1 MSKIACKCMRPDV
14 FSVWNWLQKIFQPSL
29 KSMQLLKLVF
39 FSMGLVTCDKRNEP
53 KVWVQILFYISFIL
67 STLTSTRRQSSWW
80 GKGLSDFFFRG
91 YLTDYIREMVTWMS
105 CQFQVN
111 ALIRGLAELPVAK
124 EITSTSSN
132 WEPDVFL
139 FCFVNAFIWW
149 GIL

>member
-1 MSKIACKCMRPDV
+1 MAESSIGQPFLRMKLASKNFPTIIETYAAI
-14 FSVWNWLQKIFQPSL
+14 KISI
-29 KSMQLLKLVF
+29 
-39 FSMGLVTCDKRNEP
+39 FSMGQVTCDKRNEP

-80 GKGLSDFFFRG
+80 RKGLSDFFFRG